1 MEAGFGRLNIST
13 YLSVRTFLTISMSA
27 TDSLFQ
33 TLLKDEVSAYGQL
46 KKFPAGSVI
55 LQEDSYIKS
64 IPLVLNGSLK
74 VMRTDQDG
82 HEILLYY
89 ITPGESCI
97 MSFLGGLHNET
108 SKMKVVVEE
117 DAEILF
123 IPVAK
128 ASEWVKKF
136 PEWSDFIFKL
146 YHKRFE
152 ELLSAV
158 NAIAFQKLDMRLLQL
173 LRQKSELY
181 QTKDIKITHQQ
192 LADELGTAREAVSRV
207 MKQMENEGL
216 VVLSRNKITLL

>member
-1 MEAGFGRLNIST
+1 
-13 YLSVRTFLTISMSA
+13 MSA

-33 TLLKDEVSAYGQL
+33 TLLKEEVTTYGQL

-55 LQEDSYIKS
+55 QQEDSYIKA

-74 VMRTDQDG
+74 VMRTDING

-97 MSFLGGLHNET
+97 MSFLGGIHNET
-108 SKMKVVVEE
+108 SKVKAIVEE

-123 IPVAK
+123 IPVEK

-136 PEWSDFIFKL
+136 PEWADFIFRL

-152 ELLSAV
+152 ELLTAV
-158 NAIAFQKLDMRLLQL
+158 NAIAFQKLDSRLLQL
-173 LRQKSELY
+173 LKQKAELY
-181 QTKDIKITHQQ
+181 RSKEIKITHQQ

-216 VVLSRNKITLL
+216 VNPFHEIK

>member
-1 MEAGFGRLNIST
+1 
-13 YLSVRTFLTISMSA
+13 MSS

-33 TLLKDEVSAYGQL
+33 TLLKAEVKSYGQL

-55 LQEDSYIKS
+55 QQEDSYIKS

-74 VMRTDQDG
+74 VMRTDAAG

-97 MSFLGGLHNET
+97 MSFLGGIHNET
-108 SKMKVVVEE
+108 SKIKATVEE

-123 IPVAK
+123 IPVEK

-136 PEWSDFIFKL
+136 PEWTDFIFKL

-152 ELLSAV
+152 ELLTAV

-173 LRQKSELY
+173 LKQKAELY
-181 QTKDIKITHQQ
+181 QTKELKITHQQ

-207 MKQMENEGL
+207 MKQMEIEGL
-216 VVLSRNKITLL
+216 VVLARNKVTLL

>member
-1 MEAGFGRLNIST
+1 
-13 YLSVRTFLTISMSA
+13 MSA

-33 TLLKDEVSAYGQL
+33 TLLKDEVSTYGQL
-46 KKFPAGSVI
+46 KKFTSGSVI
-55 LQEDSYIKS
+55 QQEDSYIKA

-74 VMRTDQDG
+74 VMRTDTDG

-97 MSFLGGLHNET
+97 MSFLGGIHNET
-108 SKMKVVVEE
+108 SKVKAIVEE

-123 IPVAK
+123 IPVEK

-152 ELLSAV
+152 ELLTAV

-173 LRQKSELY
+173 LKQKSDLY
-181 QTKDIKITHQQ
+181 QSKEIKITHQQ

-216 VVLSRNKITLL
+216 VILSRNKITLL

>member
-1 MEAGFGRLNIST
+1 
-13 YLSVRTFLTISMSA
+13 MSA
-27 TDSLFQ
+27 TDSLFN
-33 TLLKDEVSAYGQL
+33 TLLKEEVSQYGQL

-55 LQEDSYIKS
+55 QQEDSYIKS

-74 VMRTDQDG
+74 VMRTDPDG

-97 MSFLGGLHNET
+97 MSFLGGIHNET
-108 SKMKVVVEE
+108 SKVKAVVEE
-117 DAEILF
+117 ESEILF
-123 IPVAK
+123 IPVEK

-136 PEWSDFIFKL
+136 PEWSDFIFRL

-152 ELLSAV
+152 ELLEAV
-158 NAIAFQKLDMRLLQL
+158 NAIAFQKLDSRLLQL
-173 LRQKSELY
+173 LKQKAELY
-181 QTKDIKITHQQ
+181 QTKEIKITHQQ

-216 VVLSRNKITLL
+216 VSLSRNKITLL

>member
-1 MEAGFGRLNIST
+1 
-13 YLSVRTFLTISMSA
+13 MSA

-55 LQEDSYIKS
+55 LQEDSYIKA

-74 VMRTDQDG
+74 VMRTDKDG

-97 MSFLGGLHNET
+97 MSFLGGIHNET
-108 SKMKVVVEE
+108 SKIKAVVEE

-123 IPVAK
+123 IPVEK
-128 ASEWVKKF
+128 ANEWVKKF
-136 PEWSDFIFKL
+136 PEWADFIFKL

-152 ELLSAV
+152 ELLTAV

-173 LRQKSELY
+173 LKQKAELY
-181 QTKDIKITHQQ
+181 QTKELKITHQQ

-216 VVLSRNKITLL
+216 VVLSRNKVTLL

>member
-1 MEAGFGRLNIST
+1 
-13 YLSVRTFLTISMSA
+13 MSA

-33 TLLKDEVSAYGQL
+33 SLLKDEVSTYGQL

-55 LQEDSYIKS
+55 QQEDSYIKA

-74 VMRTDQDG
+74 VMRTDIDG

-97 MSFLGGLHNET
+97 MSFLGGIHNET
-108 SKMKVVVEE
+108 SKVKAIVEE

-123 IPVAK
+123 IPVEK

-136 PEWSDFIFKL
+136 PEWSDFIFRL

-152 ELLSAV
+152 ELLTAV
-158 NAIAFQKLDMRLLQL
+158 NAIAFHKLDTRLLQL
-173 LRQKSELY
+173 LKQKKDLY
-181 QTKDIKITHQQ
+181 QSNEIKITHQQ

-216 VVLSRNKITLL
+216 VQLSRNKITIL

>member
-1 MEAGFGRLNIST
+1 
-13 YLSVRTFLTISMSA
+13 MSG

-33 TLLKDEVSAYGQL
+33 SLLKDEVSTYGQL

-55 LQEDSYIKS
+55 LQEDSYIKA

-74 VMRTDQDG
+74 VLRTDNDG
-82 HEILLYY
+82 HEIFLYY

-97 MSFLGGLHNET
+97 MSFLGGIHNET
-108 SKMKVVVEE
+108 SKIKAIVEE

-123 IPVAK
+123 IPVEK
-128 ASEWVKKF
+128 ANEWVKKF
-136 PEWSDFIFKL
+136 PEWTDFIFKL

-152 ELLSAV
+152 ELLTAV

-173 LRQKSELY
+173 LKQKGALY
-181 QTKDIKITHQQ
+181 QSKEIKVTHQQ

-216 VVLSRNKITLL
+216 VILGRNKVTLL

>member
-1 MEAGFGRLNIST
+1 
-13 YLSVRTFLTISMSA
+13 MSA

-33 TLLKDEVSAYGQL
+33 TLLKDEVTTYGQL

-55 LQEDSYIKS
+55 QQEDSYIKS

-74 VMRTDQDG
+74 VMRTDTDG

-97 MSFLGGLHNET
+97 MSFLGGIHNET
-108 SKMKVVVEE
+108 SKVKAIVEE

-123 IPVAK
+123 IPVEK

-136 PEWSDFIFKL
+136 PEWSDFIFRL

-152 ELLSAV
+152 ELLTAV
-158 NAIAFQKLDMRLLQL
+158 NAIAFHKLDMRLLQL
-173 LRQKSELY
+173 LKQKAELY
-181 QTKDIKITHQQ
+181 QSREIKITHQQ

-216 VVLSRNKITLL
+216 VVLSRNKITIL

>member
-1 MEAGFGRLNIST
+1 
-13 YLSVRTFLTISMSA
+13 MSA

-33 TLLKDEVSAYGQL
+33 SLLKDEVSTYGQL

-55 LQEDSYIKS
+55 QQEDSYIKS

-74 VMRTDQDG
+74 VMRTDSDG

-97 MSFLGGLHNET
+97 MSFLGGIHNET
-108 SKMKVVVEE
+108 SKVKAIVEE

-123 IPVAK
+123 IPVEK

-136 PEWSDFIFKL
+136 PEWSDFIFRL

-152 ELLSAV
+152 ELLTAV
-158 NAIAFQKLDMRLLQL
+158 NAIAFHNLDTRLLQL
-173 LRQKSELY
+173 LKQKAELY
-181 QTKDIKITHQQ
+181 QSKEIKITHQQ

-216 VVLSRNKITLL
+216 VQLSRNKITLL